1 MLPERCPVVLTGAT
15 GGIGHEIASELART
29 GIDMILPCRNETK
42 FHALEQTL
50 KAINP
55 AVSLQFIPLDLN
67 RADSVREAAAMLK
80 DTPLA
85 GVLNNAGIM
94 CRSFTLSP
102 DGPETTL
109 NVNYFNTRLLNELL
123 LEQVKPGG
131 ALVFTT
137 SLTRLF
143 GVKKNLPETV
153 TAATFSQL
161 GTYALSKKLL
171 TRYAMELAPRAKAR
185 GVKVNLCDPGV
196 VDTGIIAMDRWFDP
210 LADIFFRPFIRSAA
224 NGARPALR
232 ALFAP
237 AADSPRI
244 YTLRRTHLR

>member
-29 GIDMILPCRNETK
+29 GIDMILPCRNEAK

-55 AVSLQFIPLDLN
+55 SVSLQFIPLDLN

-123 LEQVKPGG
+123 LEQVKPRG

-143 GVKKNLPETV
+143 GKKKNLPGDSHRRNLQSARHLRAVEK
-153 TAATFSQL
+153 AAH
-161 GTYALSKKLL
+161 
-171 TRYAMELAPRAKAR
+171 P
-185 GVKVNLCDPGV
+185 LCH
-196 VDTGIIAMDRWFDP
+196 
-210 LADIFFRPFIRSAA
+210 
-224 NGARPALR
+224 GAR
-232 ALFAP
+232 
-237 AADSPRI
+237 SPRQSP
-244 YTLRRTHLR
+244 RSEGESVRPRGGRHRHHSHGQVV